1 MKRTVPVH
9 LRLAEEGDAAALQR
23 IYAPYVRETAV
34 SFELEPPTIEQIAA
48 RLRATLPMYPWLVCE
63 RGGEVAGYAYGSRY
77 RERAAYRWS
86 VEVTIYV
93 APAHQRRGIGRALYT
108 ALLRILALQGYCNAF
123 AAIALPNPASVA
135 LHEALGFTAVGVYR
149 SVGYKLGRWYD
160 VGWWQRSLQLPSP
173 SPPPPPLPLAQ
184 VCATPAWQ
192 ATLDAALAGIR
203 A

>member
-34 SFELEPPTIEQIAA
+34 SFELEPPTMEQIAA

>member
-1 MKRTVPVH
+1 MSRAVC
-9 LRLAEEGDAAALQR
+9 LRLVEEHDAAALQR

-34 SFELEPPTIEQIAA
+34 SFELEPPTLEQIVA
-48 RLRATLPMYPWLVCE
+48 RIRATLPMYPWLVCE
-63 RGGEVAGYAYGSRY
+63 RDGEVVGYAYANRY

-135 LHEALGFTAVGVYR
+135 LHEALGFTSVGVYR

-160 VGWWQRSLQLPSP
+160 VGWWQRSLQLPTP
-173 SPPPPPLPLAQ
+173 LPPPPPLPLAQ

-203 A
+203 P